1 MTAGS
6 WIAGWA
12 RAAVLLGALACMPGV
27 ACAAD
32 LLVEEELRIADLQ
45 ARPNG
50 LEALLVR
57 PRGDGRF
64 PLALINHGSPRS
76 AAERP
81 NMTPWA
87 MLPQAREFARRGW
100 AAVVV
105 MRRGYGGS
113 GGGWAESYGGCA
125 HPNYVAAGAAAAAD
139 LKAAAAALAQR
150 PDIDPARTISVGV
163 SAGGFAT
170 VALTADPPPGLAAAI
185 SFAGGR
191 GSLEA
196 DEVCQQ
202 DKLVEG
208 FRAFGSRSR
217 VPMLWVYAENDH
229 FFGPELAQK
238 LRAAFIAGGGI
249 VDFVRAPAFENE
261 GHQLFS
267 QDGIPIWSP
276 LVDSFLRKQNLVM
289 REQPLPLP
297 RPSLAAPA
305 ALSANGRKAFE
316 TYLLRPPH
324 KAFALSPDG
333 HFGWQSG
340 VRTTAEARSGALK
353 YCGENARACA
363 VVFVDDAEARGT
375 SADQ

>member
-6 WIAGWA
+6 RTAGWA

-27 ACAAD
+27 ACAAG
-32 LLVEEELRIADLQ
+32 LLVEEELRIADPQ

-64 PLALINHGSPRS
+64 PLALINDGSPRS

-170 VALTADPPPGLAAAI
+170 VALTADPQPGLAAAI

-202 DKLVEG
+202 DKLVES

-238 LRAAFIAGGGI
+238 TSRGFHSRWRHCRLRPRAGI
-249 VDFVRAPAFENE
+249 RERRAPAVLAGRHSDLEPFGRRLPAQAEP
-261 GHQLFS
+261 GHAGAAFAATAAIARPACRLVGERPQ
-267 QDGIPIWSP
+267 GIR
-276 LVDSFLRKQNLVM
+276 D
-289 REQPLPLP
+289 
-297 RPSLAAPA
+297 
-305 ALSANGRKAFE
+305 LSAAAAAQGFRNLA
-316 TYLLRPPH
+316 
-324 KAFALSPDG
+324 
-333 HFGWQSG
+333 
-340 VRTTAEARSGALK
+340 
-353 YCGENARACA
+353 
-363 VVFVDDAEARGT
+363 
-375 SADQ
+375 